1 VGPSH
6 RSEALCVE
14 SKIGCALIGMCVHR
28 VESMPAPGVYGG

>member
-14 SKIGCALIGMCVHR
+14 SKIGCALIGIERRSACRCRM
-28 VESMPAPGVYGG
+28 